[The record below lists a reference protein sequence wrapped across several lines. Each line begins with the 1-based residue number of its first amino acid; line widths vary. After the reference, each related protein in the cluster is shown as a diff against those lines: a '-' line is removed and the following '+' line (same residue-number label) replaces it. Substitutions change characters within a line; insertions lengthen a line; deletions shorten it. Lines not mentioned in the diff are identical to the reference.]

1 MLSYPVTSVLT
12 QGFNLAKLNDWC
24 KNARMIKREIFDIVL
39 RRLAQFDSVALV
51 GPRQVGK
58 TTLAREIAAEVGQK
72 ARYLD
77 LESPSDR
84 QLLDDPDS
92 YFSLYSD
99 HLIILDE
106 VQRTPE
112 IFQVLRGQI
121 DQRRRM
127 KEGGKFLILGS
138 ASMDLLRQSSESL
151 AGRISYVEMR
161 PLTFREIT
169 SDDQNRASNEQ
180 NLIDGL
186 WLKGGF
192 PESYMRLDEEA
203 SLQWRLDFI
212 QTYLERD
219 IPQFG
224 LQVTTDQLA
233 RFWRMLANDQGELF
247 NAQRF
252 ARSLGVSGHTISRY
266 LDILEKL
273 LLVRTLQP
281 WSVNTG
287 KRLVKSPRPFVR
299 DSGILHAL
307 LHLQTSDALRSHAVS
322 GKSWEGY
329 VIENLISA
337 SSSKARPYFYRT
349 GAGAE
354 ADLVL
359 EFAPGQ
365 CWAIEVKLSSAP
377 TVDRGFHNAAD
388 DIAAV
393 RRILVYKGK
402 ERFPMRGG
410 IEAMPLLDAMNEVSD
425 AVRA

>member
-1 MLSYPVTSVLT
+1 
-12 QGFNLAKLNDWC
+12 
-24 KNARMIKREIFDIVL
+24 MIKRELFDLVHA
-39 RRLAQFDSVALV
+39 RLTQFDSVALV

-58 TTLAREIAAEVGQK
+58 TTLARVIAAEAGQK
-72 ARYLD
+72 TRYLD

-92 YFSLYSD
+92 YFNAYAE

-106 VQRTPE
+106 VQRVPE

-127 KEGGKFLILGS
+127 TKKAGKFLILGS

-151 AGRISYVEMR
+151 AGRISYVEMA
-161 PLTFREIT
+161 PLNLREVAGEDP
-169 SDDQNRASNEQ
+169 SAAENAQG
-180 NLIDGL
+180 LIDGL

-192 PESYMRLDEEA
+192 PESYTRQDEEA
-203 SLQWRLDFI
+203 SLQWRQDFI

-224 LQVTTDQLA
+224 LQVATEQLA

-307 LHLQTSDALRSHAVS
+307 LNLQSIDALRSHAVS
-322 GKSWEGY
+322 GKSWEGF
-329 VIENLISA
+329 VIENLIGA
-337 SSSKARPYFYRT
+337 SKGKARPYFYRT

-359 EFAPGQ
+359 EFAPGR

-393 RRILVYKGK
+393 RRILVHKGN

-410 IEAMPLLDAMNEVSD
+410 IEAMPLLDAMNEVSS
-425 AVRA
+425 AVGA

>member
-1 MLSYPVTSVLT
+1 
-12 QGFNLAKLNDWC
+12 
-24 KNARMIKREIFDIVL
+24 MIKREIFDLVH

-58 TTLAREIAAEVGQK
+58 TTLARVIAAGTGQK
-72 ARYLD
+72 TRYLD
-77 LESPSDR
+77 LENPPDR

-92 YFSLYSD
+92 YFSAYAD

-106 VQRTPE
+106 VQRAPE

-127 KEGGKFLILGS
+127 EGMTGKFLILGS

-151 AGRISYVEMR
+151 AGRISYVEMA
-161 PLTFREIT
+161 PLTFREIA
-169 SDDQNRASNEQ
+169 SDDQNRTENEQ
-180 NLIDGL
+180 SLIDGL

-192 PESYMRLDEEA
+192 PESYMRQDEDE

-224 LQVTTDQLA
+224 LQVVTDQLA

-252 ARSLGVSGHTISRY
+252 ARSLGVSGHTIARY

-273 LLVRTLQP
+273 LLVRILQP

-287 KRLVKSPRPFVR
+287 KRFVKSPRPFVR

-307 LHLQTSDALRSHAVS
+307 LNLQTMDALRSHAVS
-322 GKSWEGY
+322 GKSWEGF
-329 VIENLISA
+329 VIENLIDA
-337 SSSKARPYFYRT
+337 SRGKARPYFYRT

-388 DIAAV
+388 DIAAE
-393 RRILVYKGK
+393 RRILVHKGK
-402 ERFPMRGG
+402 ECFPMRGG
-410 IEAMPLLDAMNEVSD
+410 IEAMPLLDAMNEVSA
-425 AVRA
+425 AVEA

>member
-1 MLSYPVTSVLT
+1 
-12 QGFNLAKLNDWC
+12 
-24 KNARMIKREIFDIVL
+24 
-39 RRLAQFDSVALV
+39 
-51 GPRQVGK
+51 
-58 TTLAREIAAEVGQK
+58 
-72 ARYLD
+72 
-77 LESPSDR
+77 
-84 QLLDDPDS
+84 
-92 YFSLYSD
+92 
-99 HLIILDE
+99 
-106 VQRTPE
+106 
-112 IFQVLRGQI
+112 VLRGQI

-127 KEGGKFLILGS
+127 QETAGKFLILGS

-151 AGRISYVEMR
+151 AGRISYVEMAA
-161 PLTFREIT
+161 LSFREIFNN
-169 SDDQNRASNEQ
+169 DQNRNGNEQ
-180 NLIDGL
+180 RVIDGL

-192 PESYMRLDEEA
+192 PESYIRQDDNA

-224 LQVTTDQLA
+224 LQVATDQLA

-281 WSVNTG
+281 WSVNIG

-307 LHLQTSDALRSHAVS
+307 LNLQSMDALRSHAVS
-322 GKSWEGY
+322 GKSWEGF
-329 VIENLISA
+329 VIENLIGA
-337 SSSKARPYFYRT
+337 SRGKARPYFYRT

-354 ADLVL
+354 ADLVM
-359 EFAPGQ
+359 EFAPGK
-365 CWAIEVKLSSAP
+365 CWAIEVKLSSTP

-393 RRILVYKGK
+393 RRILVHKGK

-410 IEAMPLLDAMNEVSD
+410 IEAMPLLDAMNEVSA
-425 AVRA
+425 AVGT

>member
-1 MLSYPVTSVLT
+1 
-12 QGFNLAKLNDWC
+12 
-24 KNARMIKREIFDIVL
+24 MINREIYNIVL
-39 RRLAQFDSVALV
+39 SRLAQFDSVALV

-58 TTLAREIAAEVGQK
+58 TTLAREIAADSGQK
-72 ARYLD
+72 AKYLD
-77 LESPSDR
+77 LENPADR
-84 QLLDDPDS
+84 QLLDDPNS
-92 YFSLYSD
+92 YFSLYED

-106 VQRTPE
+106 VQRVPE

-121 DQRRRM
+121 DHRRRM
-127 KEGGKFLILGS
+127 KGKGGKFLILGS

-151 AGRISYVEMR
+151 AGRISYVEMT
-161 PLTFREIT
+161 PLTYREVQ
-169 SDDQNRASNEQ
+169 SVDQSKSQNEQ
-180 NLIDGL
+180 ALIDNL

-192 PESYMRLDEEA
+192 PESHIRQDEEA
-203 SLQWRLDFI
+203 SLQWRQDFI

-224 LQVTTDQLA
+224 LQVATDQLA

-273 LLVRTLQP
+273 LLVRNLQP

-307 LHLQTSDALRSHAVS
+307 LNLQTHDALRSHVVS
-322 GKSWEGY
+322 GKSWEGF

-337 SSSKARPYFYRT
+337 SNGKTRPYFYRT

-359 EFAPGQ
+359 EFSPGK

-377 TVDRGFHNAAD
+377 KVDRGFHNAAD

-402 ERFPMRGG
+402 ESYPIRGG
-410 IEAMPLLDAMNEVSD
+410 IEAMPLLDAMNEISA
-425 AVRA
+425 AV

>member
-1 MLSYPVTSVLT
+1 MV
-12 QGFNLAKLNDWC
+12 
-24 KNARMIKREIFDIVL
+24 KREIFDIIL

-58 TTLAREIAAEVGQK
+58 TTLAREIVAEAGQK

-92 YFSLYSD
+92 YFASYAD
-99 HLIILDE
+99 QLIILDE
-106 VQRTPE
+106 VQRIPE

-127 KEGGKFLILGS
+127 KGVGGKFLILGS

-151 AGRISYVEMR
+151 AGRISYIEMT

-169 SDDQNRASNEQ
+169 SDNPNKANTEQ
-180 NLIDGL
+180 NLIDDI

-192 PESYMRLDEEA
+192 PESYLREDGEA
-203 SLQWRLDFI
+203 SFQWRLDFI

-219 IPQFG
+219 VPQFG
-224 LQVTTDQLA
+224 LQVATEQLS

-307 LHLQTSDALRSHAVS
+307 LGLQTNDALRSHAVS
-322 GKSWEGY
+322 GKSWEGF

-337 SSSKARPYFYRT
+337 SIGKARPYFYRT

-359 EFAPGQ
+359 EFAPGK

-388 DIAAV
+388 DVAAV
-393 RRILVYKGK
+393 RRILVHKGK
-402 ERFPMRGG
+402 ERYPMRGG
-410 IEAMPLLDAMNEVSD
+410 IEAMPLLEAMKEVS
-425 AVRA
+425 AGVGV

>member
-1 MLSYPVTSVLT
+1 
-12 QGFNLAKLNDWC
+12 
-24 KNARMIKREIFDIVL
+24 MIHREIFDLVH
-39 RRLAQFDSVALV
+39 RRLSQFDSVALV

-58 TTLAREIAAEVGQK
+58 TTLARAIAAGVGEK
-72 ARYLD
+72 TRYLD
-77 LESPSDR
+77 LENPSN
-84 QLLDDPDS
+84 QKLLDDPDS
-92 YFSLYSD
+92 YFTAYTD

-106 VQRTPE
+106 VQRMPE

-127 KEGGKFLILGS
+127 EGGTGKFLILGS
-138 ASMDLLRQSSESL
+138 ASIDLLRQSSESL
-151 AGRISYVEMR
+151 AGRISYVEMTA
-161 PLTFREIT
+161 LTFREVMN
-169 SDDQNRASNEQ
+169 DDQTRTINRQ
-180 NLIDGL
+180 DPIDGL

-192 PESYMRLDEEA
+192 PESYMRLDEDV
-203 SLQWRLDFI
+203 SLQWRQDFI

-224 LQVTTDQLA
+224 LQVVTDQLS

-266 LDILEKL
+266 LGILEKL

-287 KRLVKSPRPFVR
+287 KRLVKSPRPFVC

-307 LHLQTSDALRSHAVS
+307 LNLRSMDALRSHAVS
-322 GKSWEGY
+322 GKSWEGF
-329 VIENLISA
+329 VIENLIDA
-337 SSSKARPYFYRT
+337 CRGRARPHFYRT

-359 EFAPGQ
+359 EFAPGR

-377 TVDRGFHNAAD
+377 TVDRGFHNAAE
-388 DIAAV
+388 DIGAE
-393 RRILVYKGK
+393 RRILVYKGQ
-402 ERFPMRGG
+402 ESFPMRGG
-410 IEAMPLLDAMNEVSD
+410 IEAMPLLDAVNAVSVEVG
-425 AVRA
+425 V

>member
-1 MLSYPVTSVLT
+1 M
-12 QGFNLAKLNDWC
+12 
-24 KNARMIKREIFDIVL
+24 MIRREIFDLVD
-39 RRLAQFDSVALV
+39 RRLDQFDSVALL

-58 TTLAREIAAEVGQK
+58 TTLAREIAAGAGQK
-72 ARYLD
+72 TRYLD

-92 YFSLYSD
+92 YFSAYAD

-106 VQRTPE
+106 VQRAPE

-127 KEGGKFLILGS
+127 EEEAGKFLILGS

-151 AGRISYVEMR
+151 AGRISYVEMA
-161 PLTFREIT
+161 PLSFREIIK
-169 SDDQNRASNEQ
+169 NEQ
-180 NLIDGL
+180 NRNGNEQTVIDGL

-192 PESYMRLDEEA
+192 PESYIRQDDDA

-224 LQVTTDQLA
+224 LQVATDQLA

-307 LHLQTSDALRSHAVS
+307 LNLQSMDALRSHAVS
-322 GKSWEGY
+322 GKSWEGF
-329 VIENLISA
+329 VIENLIGA
-337 SSSKARPYFYRT
+337 SRGKARPYFYRT

-365 CWAIEVKLSSAP
+365 CWAIEVKLSSTP

-393 RRILVYKGK
+393 RRILVHKGK

-410 IEAMPLLDAMNEVSD
+410 IEAMPLLDAMNEISAEVGT
-425 AVRA
+425 

>member
-1 MLSYPVTSVLT
+1 
-12 QGFNLAKLNDWC
+12 
-24 KNARMIKREIFDIVL
+24 MINREIFNTVRL
-39 RRLAQFDSVALV
+39 RLAQFDSVALV

-58 TTLAREIAAEVGQK
+58 TTLAREIANEAGNK

-84 QLLDDPDS
+84 QLLDDPDA
-92 YFSLYSD
+92 YFSTYSD

-106 VQRTPE
+106 VQRAPE
-112 IFQVLRGQI
+112 IFRVLRGQI

-127 KEGGKFLILGS
+127 DGKGGKFLILGS

-151 AGRISYVEMR
+151 AGRISYVEMA
-161 PLTFREIT
+161 PLSYREIN
-169 SDDQNRASNEQ
+169 SNDQDKGENVQR
-180 NLIDGL
+180 LIDGL

-192 PESYMRLDEEA
+192 PESYKREDEEA

-224 LQVTTDQLA
+224 LQVATEQLA

-266 LDILEKL
+266 LEILDSL

-307 LHLQTSDALRSHAVS
+307 LNLQTVDALRSHAVS
-322 GKSWEGY
+322 GKSWEGF
-329 VIENLISA
+329 VIENLIGA
-337 SSSKARPYFYRT
+337 AKGKARPYFYRT

-359 EFAPGQ
+359 EFAPGN
-365 CWAIEVKLSSAP
+365 CWAIEIKLSSAP
-377 TVDRGFHNAAD
+377 TVDRGFHNASE
-388 DIAAV
+388 DIAAN
-393 RRILVYKGK
+393 RKILVYKGK

-410 IEAMPLLDAMNEVSD
+410 IEAMPLLDAMNEVSA
-425 AVRA
+425 AVGV